1 MAAGFL
7 PDSRNSG
14 GRKTIADQLNRHH
27 RAVLL
32 ARPAID
38 TRTRQPPHPKPRSNV
53 LPMDEV
59 SEAFRRVAQVSRE
72 YPTLSQPHTF
82 GMAQQL
88 SLNRARKQQSLQ
100 QEHQSNIKHM
110 LRRIRALDS
119 VGHT

>member
-14 GRKTIADQLNRHH
+14 GRKAIADQMTRHH
-27 RAVLL
+27 RALLL

-38 TRTRQPPHPKPRSNV
+38 TRTRQPPHPKPRSQV
-53 LPMDEV
+53 VPMDEV
-59 SEAFRRVAQVSRE
+59 SEAFRRVAKVSLE
-72 YPTLSQPHTF
+72 YPSPAQPHTF

-119 VGHT
+119 VTRT